1 MVPRLRETSTIV
13 KIALVIWILS
23 AVFTMVLL
31 NKIDGI
37 VHGDLYEYGL
47 QFSFGWATSYWA
59 LLRLAFVCL
68 AAPSVLS
75 VIVLASDF
83 LKKDSGHR
91 PVSASQVKP
100 NSGLAETHKENNMVI
115 NCPKCGKMF
124 YKPLSMLDFST
135 GKAKLVSVCPYC
147 SNILG
152 RSDEKIPDNIQIL
165 EPEKKEADR

>member
-1 MVPRLRETSTIV
+1 MS
-13 KIALVIWILS
+13 ILS
-23 AVFTMVLL
+23 AVFVMVLL

-59 LLRLAFVCL
+59 LLRLAYVCL
-68 AAPSVLS
+68 AMSCILS
-75 VIVLASDF
+75 VIALASGF
-83 LKKDSGHR
+83 LVKGNGHR
-91 PVSASQVKP
+91 PVSVSQVKS
-100 NSGLAETHKENNMVI
+100 NNGLPEAHKENNMVI

-152 RSDEKIPDNIQIL
+152 KDEKKPDDIQIL
-165 EPEKKEADR
+165 EPEKEEVNR